1 MGKETFR
8 TSATLM
14 GLLEMKTKLASVA
27 QREAKHCLEVWAK
40 DVVNGRVVG
49 AIPPGEIVSSEVA
62 YLREALVGG
71 TVERVAEEASLA
83 LRTAWHDVHGYSVD
97 VPWVLEVR
105 EHYFDTNQHAIMI
118 TAKAPDAELT

>member
-14 GLLEMKTKLASVA
+14 GLLEMKTKLASLV
-27 QREAKHCLEVWAK
+27 QREAKHCLEMWAE
-40 DVVNGRVVG
+40 DVVSGCVAG
-49 AIPPGEIVSSEVA
+49 GIPPGEIVTSEVA
-62 YLREALVGG
+62 YLREALVSG
-71 TVERVAEEASLA
+71 TVERVVDEATLA

-105 EHYFDTNQHAIMI
+105 EHHFDTNQHAIMI
-118 TAKAPDAELT
+118 TAKAPAT